1 MRTEVKSKTDR
12 PVAARTRTKTFAR
25 SDDHGHSLNTRRCAL
40 VSSGSYRKR
49 TSGDESACHH
59 MVWDISA
66 ISVYTMRIAEL
77 LGKRIGVSGPQWM
90 ILIAIEELSE
100 GSGLSVKAV
109 AALLHVDSSFV
120 SVQSKVLEKRD
131 LIRRSRCM
139 EDRRIMLLSLTT
151 KAISRLKPLVP
162 TRSRLHES
170 IRADLDRAAF
180 LQLSNMLSDLRDR
193 MRKET
198 ELVAAGK

>member
-1 MRTEVKSKTDR
+1 MKGKTDQ
-12 PVAARTRTKTFAR
+12 PADRTKTKTSAR
-25 SDDHGHSLNTRRCAL
+25 SDRGHSVKARRSLNFP
-40 VSSGSYRKR
+40 SGSCRNGSFEDDDVTHR
-49 TSGDESACHH
+49 L
-59 MVWDISA
+59 VWDISA

-90 ILIAIEELSE
+90 ILMAIEELSA

-120 SVQSKVLEKRD
+120 SVQSKMLEKRG

-139 EDRRIMLLSLTT
+139 EDRRIMLLSLTD
-151 KAISRLKPLVP
+151 KSINRLKPLIP
-162 TRSRLHES
+162 TRARLQGS
-170 IRADLDRAAF
+170 IRADLDDGTAL
-180 LQLSNMLSDLRDR
+180 LQLSNMLSALRAR

-198 ELVAAGK
+198 VLIAAGE

>member
-1 MRTEVKSKTDR
+1 
-12 PVAARTRTKTFAR
+12 
-25 SDDHGHSLNTRRCAL
+25 
-40 VSSGSYRKR
+40 
-49 TSGDESACHH
+49 

-139 EDRRIMLLSLTT
+139 EDRRIMLLSLTN
-151 KAISRLKPLVP
+151 KAISLLKSLVP
-162 TRSRLHES
+162 TRPRLHES

-198 ELVAAGK
+198 ELVAAGE